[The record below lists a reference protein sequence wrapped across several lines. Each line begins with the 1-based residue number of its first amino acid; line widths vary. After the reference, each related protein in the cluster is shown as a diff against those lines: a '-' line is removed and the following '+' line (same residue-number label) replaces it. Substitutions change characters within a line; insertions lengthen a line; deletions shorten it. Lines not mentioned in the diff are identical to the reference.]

1 MHRNLREA
9 PAAAVS
15 TWGLAVRQHQL
26 ERMLGLVLWVAFVV
40 VLVRIAA

>member
-1 MHRNLREA
+1 MHRNLRQA
-9 PAAAVS
+9 PAAVVS
-15 TWGLAVRQHQL
+15 AWSLAIRQHQL